1 MRFIDLID
9 IFLVAVLMYQLYK
22 ITKGTVAVNILIGL
36 FSFIGFWFIV
46 KALNMELLGGIL
58 DTLVSVGAIAL
69 IVLFQQEIRKFLL
82 LIGSRYNVS
91 SWFALDK
98 VLVKN
103 KAGMLKIY
111 VKPIVKACMNMSRT
125 KTGALIIISKSSDL
139 LDITKTGEL
148 LNSVIS
154 SAVLESI
161 FFKNSPLHDG
171 AVIISQNKVKA
182 ARCILPISHNTDLP
196 DELGLRHR
204 AGLGIA
210 QSTDAQV
217 VIVSEES
224 GNVSY
229 AHKGKLVH
237 DITFDDL
244 TSYLAND

>member
-22 ITKGTVAVNILIGL
+22 LIKGTVALNIFIGL
-36 FSFIGFWFIV
+36 FSFIAVWFIV

-58 DTLVSVGAIAL
+58 DTVVSVGTIAI
-69 IVLFQQEIRKFLL
+69 IVLFQQEIRKFFL
-82 LIGSRYNVS
+82 LIGSRYNFS
-91 SWFALDK
+91 KWFSLEK
-98 VLVKN
+98 VLAKN
-103 KAGMLKIY
+103 ESGMLNIY

-125 KTGALIIISKSSDL
+125 RTGALIIISKSSNL
-139 LDITKTGEL
+139 LDVTKTGEL
-148 LNSVIS
+148 LNAVIS
-154 SAVLESI
+154 SAILESI

-196 DELGLRHR
+196 DQLGLRHR

-217 VIVSEES
+217 VIVSEET

-229 AHKGKLVH
+229 AHKGKLIH

-244 TSYLAND
+244 TSYLTNG